1 MIERKLYYLMMV
13 AGYLAVFIMLS
24 IIIVGVMSL
33 SGCSLNNIK
42 ELPDKPVHSTQ
53 LCCVPDAVFPHS
65 CDGFLLCK
73 ENDNG

>member
-24 IIIVGVMSL
+24 IIIVGVTSL

-42 ELPDKPVHSTQ
+42 ELPDKPIHSTH
-53 LCCVPDAVFPHS
+53 LCCVPDADYPHS
-65 CDGFLLCK
+65 CDGILLCK